1 VVDDD
6 DAAVDD
12 DDDAAVDDDNDA
24 AVDDDDAAVD
34 DDDDAAVD
42 DDDAAVSW
50 TELTNALE
58 AKVKKIAMKAE
69 TLYKERCNS
78 VCEALSYHGCSK
90 V

>member
-1 VVDDD
+1 MNLKLNLVMLLPLVI
-6 DAAVDD
+6 AA
-12 DDDAAVDDDNDA
+12 
-24 AVDDDDAAVD
+24 
-34 DDDDAAVD
+34 
-42 DDDAAVSW
+42 SFSTW

-69 TLYKERCNS
+69 TLYTERCNS